1 MLIPRLEDGMAEDTQ
16 QVLAQIEA
24 GQEAIHD
31 AVAAQG
37 ETLRLILE
45 RLGLILERL
54 TPDAGDGP
62 TLTDLLTELVGR
74 VGENWAMLRRIDM
87 RTQGMASDVAAEVI
101 RAITTASGVNGVGAA
116 GDGEGGSTRA

>member
-1 MLIPRLEDGMAEDTQ
+1 MAEDTKQ
-16 QVLAQIEA
+16 ILAQMEA
-24 GQEAIHD
+24 GQEAIRD

-45 RLGLILERL
+45 RLRLILERL

-62 TLTDLLTELVGR
+62 TLTDLLTELIGR
-74 VGENWAMLRRIDM
+74 VGENWAMLRRIDV
-87 RTQGMASDVAAEVI
+87 RTEGMASDVAAEVI

-116 GDGEGGSTRA
+116 GHGTGGSTGA

>member
-16 QVLAQIEA
+16 QILAQMEA
-24 GQEAIHD
+24 GQEAIRD

-62 TLTDLLTELVGR
+62 TLTDLLTELIGR
-74 VGENWAMLRRIDM
+74 VGENWAMLRRIDV
-87 RTQGMASDVAAEVI
+87 RTERMASGVAAEVI

-116 GDGEGGSTRA
+116 GHGAGGSTRP

>member
-1 MLIPRLEDGMAEDTQ
+1 MAEDTKQ
-16 QVLAQIEA
+16 ILARMEA
-24 GQEAIHD
+24 DQEAIRD
-31 AVAAQG
+31 AMAAQG

-74 VGENWAMLRRIDM
+74 VGENWAMLRRIDV
-87 RTQGMASDVAAEVI
+87 RTERMAGDVAAEVI

-116 GDGEGGSTRA
+116 GDGAGGSTRT